1 MSASETRIDP
11 DQWGAA
17 VADVFGPQLVV
28 AGPGTGKTEFLVQRI
43 IHLIEQ
49 GHARPEE
56 IQFLTFSRRS
66 AADARSRILAGLPRS
81 VASIGSSTFHSFA
94 RRLLE
99 TFRPELRFELLTGP
113 EQVALVSELLSEE
126 SPTAW
131 PAHLAGLLGS
141 QTLAADLADFLLRCA
156 ERSLTPEDI
165 QRMGIDDWKAIPGFM
180 TRYRAALAAR
190 SRLDYAQLLAE
201 AVEAVEDSHRA
212 AKVADQFRFML
223 VDEYQ
228 DTSPAQARLLEVVS
242 RTHRNITAAGDP
254 YQSVYSFRGAD
265 LGNIAAFP
273 DRFRD
278 QAGRPARR
286 IVLTTSHRVP
296 AQILEAALRVT
307 HGGGLPGEA
316 GPVIPA
322 PHRGSVETYVF
333 DQSSA
338 EADWIA
344 SEVERLH
351 LTERIPYSSIA
362 VLLRS
367 KRTVLPELS
376 RALTRRRIPHDLP
389 DARLVDHPAVQL
401 VFDLARFA
409 ARDGAGYDPELDS
422 IARRLLLGP
431 LVELPL
437 AQERYLLRLRRN
449 TGVAWAQ
456 LIAEQLPER
465 HDLSSLLG
473 SAEWA
478 ISTPASDGFWHAW
491 EAAISRLALQP
502 GLEGH
507 RAAWTSFAQVLERL
521 RERDPR
527 VTLLEYWTE
536 SLADDFEAT
545 PLISFS
551 TGSDRLVLTTLHQ
564 SKGLEFDTVFIADA
578 DDAVF
583 PDLRRGVSLL
593 GAHRLSGLTSPT
605 SLIRFRVQEEMRLA
619 YTAMCRAR
627 RRVVWTATAAGI
639 DEGDRRPSRFL
650 LLVAQVADRS
660 EIGPPAPYLGPPT
673 TLTELEVLLRRTLT
687 DPEAPAAERLAA
699 ATVLA
704 RHWDPATFAGALNRG
719 PDHGVIKADATFS
732 PSQAEAYAT
741 CPRRYVLERRLGI
754 GDTSSSYAHFG
765 TLVHEVLERA
775 ERRLLEDG
783 QGEITID
790 RLLTELEAVWA
801 AQAEFGSPV
810 VNEAQ
815 RVKAEN
821 LLRRLADEWPSDAR
835 RPVMVEKPLELVLDG
850 NRWRG
855 RADRIDQPR
864 DGILRIVDHKT
875 SKSIP
880 SREEAAASLQLG
892 FYLLAARADPEVT
905 AWGEPA
911 EAEFWYPQSTLKDF
925 RRRFDPDR
933 LGTVEEELIQIAR
946 NIRSEDWSAVA
957 GAHCE
962 RCSVRLIC
970 PVWPEGQ
977 EAFVP

>member
-11 DQWGAA
+11 DRWAGA
-17 VADVFGPQLVV
+17 VADVVGPQLVV

-43 IHLIEQ
+43 IHLIED

-81 VASIGSSTFHSFA
+81 VGSIGSSTFHSFA

-99 TFRPELRFELLTGP
+99 TFRPAHRFELLTGP
-113 EQVALVSELLSEE
+113 EQVALVSELLAEE
-126 SPTAW
+126 RPSAW
-131 PAHLAGLLGS
+131 PTHLAGLLGS

-156 ERSLTPEDI
+156 ERSLTPDDI
-165 QRMGIDDWKAIPGFM
+165 ANSGIDDWRALPDFM
-180 TRYRAALAAR
+180 ARYREALAAR
-190 SRLDYAQLLAE
+190 GRLDYAQLLAE
-201 AVEAVEDSHRA
+201 AVGAVQEAHRA
-212 AKVADQFRFML
+212 AMVADQFRFML

-228 DTSPAQARLLEVVS
+228 DTSPAQARLLEVVTE
-242 RTHRNITAAGDP
+242 THRNITAAGDP

-265 LGNIAAFP
+265 LENIAAFP

-278 QAGRPARR
+278 LEGRPARR

-389 DARLVDHPAVQL
+389 DARLVDHPAIQL
-401 VFDLARFA
+401 VFDLARVA
-409 ARDGAGYDPELDS
+409 AHDVDGYDPELDTV
-422 IARRLLLGP
+422 ARRLLLGP

-437 AQERYLLRLRRN
+437 AQERHFLRLRRN
-449 TGVAWAQ
+449 SGVSWSR
-456 LIAEQLPER
+456 LLTEHLPER
-465 HDLSSLLG
+465 RDLSSLLG
-473 SAEWA
+473 TAGWA
-478 ISTPASDGFWHAW
+478 ASLPASDGFWHAW
-491 EAAISRLALQP
+491 ETVICRLALQT

-521 RERDPR
+521 RERDPG
-527 VTLLEYWTE
+527 VTLLDYWHE

-551 TGSDRLVLTTLHQ
+551 TESDRLALTTLHQ

-578 DDAVF
+578 DDAMF

-593 GAHRLSGLTSPT
+593 GAHRLSGLTDPT

-660 EIGPPAPYLGPPT
+660 EIGPPDPHLGPPT
-673 TLTELEVLLRRTLT
+673 TTTELEIMLRRILT
-687 DPEAPAAERLAA
+687 DPAAPAADRLAA
-699 ATVLA
+699 ATVLV
-704 RHWDPATFAGALNRG
+704 RHWDPSTFAGALERG
-719 PDHGVIKADATFS
+719 PDRGIIRSDATFS

-754 GDTSSSYAHFG
+754 GDSWSSHAHFG

-775 ERRLLEDG
+775 ERKLLQEG
-783 QGEITID
+783 HGSVTFD
-790 RLLTELEAVWA
+790 RLLAELEAVWA
-801 AQAEFGSPV
+801 DHAQFGSPI
-810 VNEAQ
+810 VNQAQ

-821 LLRRLADEWPSDAR
+821 LLRRLSDEWPADAR
-835 RPVMVEKPLELVLDG
+835 RPVMVEKPLELVLEG

-864 DGILRIVDHKT
+864 DGIVRIVDHKT
-875 SKSIP
+875 SKTIP
-880 SREEAAASLQLG
+880 SKEEAAGSLQLG
-892 FYLLAARADPEVT
+892 FYLLAARQDPEVT
-905 AWGEPA
+905 VRGEPA
-911 EAEFWYPQSTLKDF
+911 EAEFWYPQATVKDF
-925 RRRFDPDR
+925 RRRFDPAR
-933 LGTVEEELIQIAR
+933 LGAVEEELIEIAR
-946 NIRSEDWSAVA
+946 NIRAEDWSTVV
-957 GAHCE
+957 GAHCA
-962 RCSVRLIC
+962 RCPVRLVC
-970 PVWPEGQ
+970 PAWPEGQ